1 MRLLA
6 AIAASLLLIAGSA
19 SGAGARSGVPAW
31 ASHGC
36 IVFKY
41 LDSLAQM
48 RPGDGSGGILVG
60 GPMRAVRGPHTPW
73 DPALSPNGRF
83 LAFRGY
89 YKPYAEGSYALYVLN
104 LRHGT
109 WRRITR
115 SIASNPTWSPNGK
128 WIAYDTSGGGEIWKV
143 RVAGGKPVRLTRRPR
158 RTTGDE
164 TPAWSP
170 DGHHIAFVRTI
181 RGRGQIWEMQAGGSG
196 AHLVHADAR
205 FSDGQP
211 AWSYDGTRLAFVA
224 RRGSHQWIER
234 MTAGGRNV
242 RALTSPSRVAW
253 NPVWL
258 PHDTGI
264 ALLGGTHADS
274 NGNLFVMRADG
285 RDVHQLTHWPRRA
298 QIPQFTW
305 SRARILTGRA

>member
-1 MRLLA
+1 MLLLA
-6 AIAASLLLIAGSA
+6 GSLSV
-19 SGAGARSGVPAW
+19 GAGAGSGQVGSVPGW
-31 ASHGC
+31 ASHGF

-48 RPGDGSGGILVG
+48 RPGDESGGILVG
-60 GPMRAVRGPHTPW
+60 GPVRAVHGPHTPW

-89 YKPYAEGSYALYVLN
+89 YKPFAEGSYALYVLN
-104 LRHGT
+104 LRHDT

-115 SIASNPTWSPNGK
+115 SIAGDPSWSPDGR
-128 WIAYDTSGGGEIWKV
+128 WIAYDISGGGEIWKV
-143 RVAGGKPVRLTRRPR
+143 RATGGKPVRLTRRQP
-158 RTTGDE
+158 TAIGDE

-181 RGRGQIWEMQAGGSG
+181 RGRGQIWEMQADGSG
-196 AHLVHADAR
+196 AHLVHADPHLS
-205 FSDGQP
+205 FGQP

-224 RRGSHQWIER
+224 RRGSQLRIEV
-234 MTAGGRNV
+234 MSATGRNA
-242 RALTSPSRVAW
+242 RLLTSRSRVAW

-264 ALLGGTHADS
+264 AFLSGTNAYG
-274 NGNLFVMRADG
+274 NGNLFAMRADG
-285 RDVHQLTHWPRRA
+285 REVHQLTHWHGRA

-305 SRARILTGRA
+305 SSARILAGRA

>member
-1 MRLLA
+1 
-6 AIAASLLLIAGSA
+6 
-19 SGAGARSGVPAW
+19 VPAW
-31 ASHGC
+31 ASHGF

-48 RPGDGSGGILVG
+48 RPGDESGGILVG
-60 GPMRAVRGPHTPW
+60 GPRCGTCKGPHTPW
-73 DPALSPNGRF
+73 DPALSPNGRS

-89 YKPYAEGSYALYVLN
+89 HKPYAEGSYALYVLS

-115 SIASNPTWSPNGK
+115 SIASDPTWSPDGK

-143 RVAGGKPVRLTRRPR
+143 RATGGKAIRLTRRQP
-158 RTTGDE
+158 TAIGDE

-181 RGRGQIWEMQAGGSG
+181 RGRGQIWEMRADGSG
-196 AHLVHADAR
+196 THLVHADPHA
-205 FSDGQP
+205 SDGQP

-224 RRGSHQWIER
+224 RRDSHLRIEV
-234 MTAGGRNV
+234 MSANGRNAHPV
-242 RALTSPSRVAW
+242 TSRSRVAW

-264 ALLGGTHADS
+264 AFLSGPHADG
-274 NGNLFVMRADG
+274 NGNLFAMRANG
-285 RDVHQLTHWPRRA
+285 RDVHQLTHWPARA
-298 QIPQFTW
+298 QTPQFTW
-305 SRARILTGRA
+305 SSARILTGRA